1 MTTMRFSGDLL
12 SSCFDVVVVANA
24 RKNAQR
30 RRLICAIVSR
40 RVLAGVGWRA
50 LLSGKCVISY
60 RLPTTD
66 QSARAIGNHGFV
78 EFAARSNETAKRSV
92 ETFKRKCTL
101 LRCHADGILSRPC
114 RPQV

>member
-1 MTTMRFSGDLL
+1 MRE
-12 SSCFDVVVVANA
+12 
-24 RKNAQR
+24 KNAQR

-40 RVLAGVGWRA
+40 RVRAGVGWRA